1 MFRKI
6 SNFFKIK
13 KNKYKKNKYKKN
25 KYKKNKYRVAVLFYG
40 HARTF
45 KQTYDSFKKNILDVN
60 KEIDIDI
67 FIHTWDELE
76 HLDLRHQYKKDLRIA
91 GKPLTQEDIN
101 FLKNKYKP
109 LKIKIDKQLTFSE
122 SQINYIKKKGFN
134 EKSYIANYNIS
145 YSISESNRLKNMSQN
160 KYDLIIMTRLDIMF
174 LKPLKLFEALENS
187 CKNKIDFLNFSATDF
202 NNVVFYTYMQSDNM
216 ELFRNQN
223 RYITG
228 IDLFLIA
235 GNKAIEYISNWHNK
249 VLNYHPMGVGP
260 ERWITKQIKDYN
272 LNLQLMYYSKPD
284 CYIIFRSNTN
294 DLKYEKQMQE
304 IEEAKR
310 RWEYDKVQFLYEN
323 IIKNEYYLFEFVR
336 FLADIGKLERIY
348 KLFFIDF
355 GIDVIR
361 KLIEKGVKDSEV
373 GVNMLNFFINIFN
386 PSILEY
392 KDNIESKILYL
403 TYHEDFDR
411 LISLFRHNTNILKKD
426 CGKMQMIINFSLNK
440 MMENNYLKEDLI
452 LPILYLYENSKNI
465 NQQRKK
471 FVLSSCIE
479 YFDKKQEP
487 LFFKCANSILIGS
500 LLSQMNFEQG
510 RRAYEFKNYQC
521 FRKYHLNNKIDN
533 VKIDNVKIDNVKI
546 DNVKIDNVK
555 IAVCLS
561 GLFRGDIYKV
571 IANLKF
577 NLIDNLNAD
586 LFIFTWD
593 RYVQYP
599 GFCGDENWVYRLFGG
614 KFLKKC
620 PDELKTLSFLK
631 QKFPNTYSKLN
642 IEQGVQKINQK
653 YIQDIVKCSN
663 IQIQNEEEFISSLYL
678 NMTSKRETNR
688 IKMFYGIYKSIQM
701 ALEYEKINKFRYD
714 YIFRVRPDIG
724 LIGNIEI
731 KDLNKL
737 KNNELAVDFF
747 SYGVQDQFFYA
758 HRNVMIE
765 VAKIWEYCYEK
776 NDIFLRSFDSSHY
789 LLFIYLTLRN
799 ILTVKPNFR
808 RDVSLATRDN
818 VFPNVA
824 KELQEDFLKL
834 NMKIENNINIKN
846 FLEEMFLTSS
856 N

>member
-1 MFRKI
+1 
-6 SNFFKIK
+6 
-13 KNKYKKNKYKKN
+13 KYKKN

>member
-6 SNFFKIK
+6 SNFFKI
-13 KNKYKKNKYKKN
+13 KKN

-546 DNVKIDNVK
+546 DNVKI
-555 IAVCLS
+555 AVCLS

-808 RDVSLATRDN
+808 RDVSLAT
-818 VFPNVA
+818 
-824 KELQEDFLKL
+824 
-834 NMKIENNINIKN
+834 
-846 FLEEMFLTSS
+846 
-856 N
+856 

>member
-6 SNFFKIK
+6 SNFFKI
-13 KNKYKKNKYKKN
+13 KKN

-260 ERWITKQIKDYN
+260 ERITKQIKDYN

-521 FRKYHLNNKIDN
+521 FRKYHLNN
-533 VKIDNVKIDNVKI
+533 KIDNVKIDNVKI

>member
-6 SNFFKIK
+6 SNFFKI
-13 KNKYKKNKYKKN
+13 KKN

-533 VKIDNVKIDNVKI
+533 VKI
-546 DNVKIDNVK
+546 
-555 IAVCLS
+555 AVCLS

>member
-1 MFRKI
+1 M
-6 SNFFKIK
+6 
-13 KNKYKKNKYKKN
+13 
-25 KYKKNKYRVAVLFYG
+25 
-40 HARTF
+40 
-45 KQTYDSFKKNILDVN
+45 
-60 KEIDIDI
+60 
-67 FIHTWDELE
+67 
-76 HLDLRHQYKKDLRIA
+76 
-91 GKPLTQEDIN
+91 TQEDIN

-555 IAVCLS
+555 IDNVKIDNVKIAVCLS

>member
-13 KNKYKKNKYKKN
+13 KS

-546 DNVKIDNVK
+546 DNVKI
-555 IAVCLS
+555 AVCLS

>member
-1 MFRKI
+1 
-6 SNFFKIK
+6 
-13 KNKYKKNKYKKN
+13 
-25 KYKKNKYRVAVLFYG
+25 
-40 HARTF
+40 
-45 KQTYDSFKKNILDVN
+45 
-60 KEIDIDI
+60 
-67 FIHTWDELE
+67 
-76 HLDLRHQYKKDLRIA
+76 
-91 GKPLTQEDIN
+91 
-101 FLKNKYKP
+101 
-109 LKIKIDKQLTFSE
+109 
-122 SQINYIKKKGFN
+122 
-134 EKSYIANYNIS
+134 
-145 YSISESNRLKNMSQN
+145 ESNRLKNMSQN

-555 IAVCLS
+555 IDNVKIAVCLS

>member
-6 SNFFKIK
+6 SNFFKI
-13 KNKYKKNKYKKN
+13 KKN

-521 FRKYHLNNKIDN
+521 FRKYHLNNKYEFKN
-533 VKIDNVKIDNVKI
+533 YQCFRKYHLNN
-546 DNVKIDNVK
+546 KIDNVK

>member
-1 MFRKI
+1 
-6 SNFFKIK
+6 
-13 KNKYKKNKYKKN
+13 
-25 KYKKNKYRVAVLFYG
+25 
-40 HARTF
+40 
-45 KQTYDSFKKNILDVN
+45 
-60 KEIDIDI
+60 
-67 FIHTWDELE
+67 
-76 HLDLRHQYKKDLRIA
+76 
-91 GKPLTQEDIN
+91 
-101 FLKNKYKP
+101 
-109 LKIKIDKQLTFSE
+109 
-122 SQINYIKKKGFN
+122 
-134 EKSYIANYNIS
+134 
-145 YSISESNRLKNMSQN
+145 NRLKNMSQN

-546 DNVKIDNVK
+546 DNVKI
-555 IAVCLS
+555 AVCLS

-846 FLEEMFLTSS
+846 FLEEMFLTS
-856 N
+856 

>member
-1 MFRKI
+1 
-6 SNFFKIK
+6 
-13 KNKYKKNKYKKN
+13 
-25 KYKKNKYRVAVLFYG
+25 
-40 HARTF
+40 ARTF

-824 KELQEDFLKL
+824 KELQEDFL
-834 NMKIENNINIKN
+834 
-846 FLEEMFLTSS
+846 
-856 N
+856 

>member
-6 SNFFKIK
+6 SNFFKI
-13 KNKYKKNKYKKN
+13 
-25 KYKKNKYRVAVLFYG
+25 KKNKYRVAVLFYG

-323 IIKNEYYLFEFVR
+323 IKKNEYYLFEFVR

-521 FRKYHLNNKIDN
+521 FRKYHLNN
-533 VKIDNVKIDNVKI
+533 KIDNVKIDNVKI

>member
-1 MFRKI
+1 
-6 SNFFKIK
+6 
-13 KNKYKKNKYKKN
+13 
-25 KYKKNKYRVAVLFYG
+25 
-40 HARTF
+40 ARTF

-555 IAVCLS
+555 IDNVKIAVCLS

-824 KELQEDFLKL
+824 KE
-834 NMKIENNINIKN
+834 
-846 FLEEMFLTSS
+846 
-856 N
+856 

>member
-6 SNFFKIK
+6 SNFFKI
-13 KNKYKKNKYKKN
+13 KKN

-91 GKPLTQEDIN
+91 GKPLTQKDIN

>member
-1 MFRKI
+1 
-6 SNFFKIK
+6 
-13 KNKYKKNKYKKN
+13 
-25 KYKKNKYRVAVLFYG
+25 YG

-546 DNVKIDNVK
+546 DNVKI
-555 IAVCLS
+555 AVCLS

>member
-6 SNFFKIK
+6 SNFFKI
-13 KNKYKKNKYKKN
+13 
-25 KYKKNKYRVAVLFYG
+25 KKNKYRVAVLFYG

-555 IAVCLS
+555 IDNVKIAVCLS

-824 KELQEDFLKL
+824 KELQEDFLK
-834 NMKIENNINIKN
+834 
-846 FLEEMFLTSS
+846 
-856 N
+856 

>member
-1 MFRKI
+1 
-6 SNFFKIK
+6 
-13 KNKYKKNKYKKN
+13 
-25 KYKKNKYRVAVLFYG
+25 
-40 HARTF
+40 
-45 KQTYDSFKKNILDVN
+45 
-60 KEIDIDI
+60 
-67 FIHTWDELE
+67 
-76 HLDLRHQYKKDLRIA
+76 
-91 GKPLTQEDIN
+91 
-101 FLKNKYKP
+101 
-109 LKIKIDKQLTFSE
+109 
-122 SQINYIKKKGFN
+122 
-134 EKSYIANYNIS
+134 
-145 YSISESNRLKNMSQN
+145 
-160 KYDLIIMTRLDIMF
+160 DIMF

-546 DNVKIDNVK
+546 DNVKI
-555 IAVCLS
+555 AVCLS

-824 KELQEDFLKL
+824 KELQEDF
-834 NMKIENNINIKN
+834 
-846 FLEEMFLTSS
+846 
-856 N
+856 

>member
-6 SNFFKIK
+6 SNFFKI
-13 KNKYKKNKYKKN
+13 KKN

-361 KLIEKGVKDSEV
+361 KLIEKGVKDSEI

>member
-6 SNFFKIK
+6 SNFFKI
-13 KNKYKKNKYKKN
+13 KKN

-403 TYHEDFDR
+403 SYHEDFDR

>member
-1 MFRKI
+1 
-6 SNFFKIK
+6 
-13 KNKYKKNKYKKN
+13 
-25 KYKKNKYRVAVLFYG
+25 
-40 HARTF
+40 
-45 KQTYDSFKKNILDVN
+45 
-60 KEIDIDI
+60 
-67 FIHTWDELE
+67 
-76 HLDLRHQYKKDLRIA
+76 LRHQYKKDLRIA

-546 DNVKIDNVK
+546 DNVKI
-555 IAVCLS
+555 AVCLS

>member
-1 MFRKI
+1 
-6 SNFFKIK
+6 
-13 KNKYKKNKYKKN
+13 
-25 KYKKNKYRVAVLFYG
+25 
-40 HARTF
+40 
-45 KQTYDSFKKNILDVN
+45 
-60 KEIDIDI
+60 
-67 FIHTWDELE
+67 
-76 HLDLRHQYKKDLRIA
+76 
-91 GKPLTQEDIN
+91 
-101 FLKNKYKP
+101 
-109 LKIKIDKQLTFSE
+109 
-122 SQINYIKKKGFN
+122 
-134 EKSYIANYNIS
+134 KSYIANYNIS

-846 FLEEMFLTSS
+846 F
-856 N
+856 

>member
-1 MFRKI
+1 M
-6 SNFFKIK
+6 
-13 KNKYKKNKYKKN
+13 
-25 KYKKNKYRVAVLFYG
+25 
-40 HARTF
+40 
-45 KQTYDSFKKNILDVN
+45 DVN

-510 RRAYEFKNYQC
+510 RRAYEFKNYQY
-521 FRKYHLNNKIDN
+521 FRKYHLNNKIDNVKIDN

>member
-1 MFRKI
+1 
-6 SNFFKIK
+6 
-13 KNKYKKNKYKKN
+13 
-25 KYKKNKYRVAVLFYG
+25 LFYG

-546 DNVKIDNVK
+546 DNVKI
-555 IAVCLS
+555 AVCLS

>member
-6 SNFFKIK
+6 SNFFKI
-13 KNKYKKNKYKKN
+13 KKN

-834 NMKIENNINIKN
+834 N
-846 FLEEMFLTSS
+846 
-856 N
+856 

>member
-6 SNFFKIK
+6 SNFFKI
-13 KNKYKKNKYKKN
+13 KKN

-599 GFCGDENWVYRLFGG
+599 GFCGDENWVYRLFGS

>member
-1 MFRKI
+1 
-6 SNFFKIK
+6 
-13 KNKYKKNKYKKN
+13 
-25 KYKKNKYRVAVLFYG
+25 
-40 HARTF
+40 
-45 KQTYDSFKKNILDVN
+45 
-60 KEIDIDI
+60 
-67 FIHTWDELE
+67 
-76 HLDLRHQYKKDLRIA
+76 
-91 GKPLTQEDIN
+91 DIN

-546 DNVKIDNVK
+546 DNVKI
-555 IAVCLS
+555 AVCLS

>member
-6 SNFFKIK
+6 SNFFKI
-13 KNKYKKNKYKKN
+13 KKN

-145 YSISESNRLKNMSQN
+145 YSISESNRLKNTSQN

-361 KLIEKGVKDSEV
+361 KLIEKDVKDSEV

-510 RRAYEFKNYQC
+510 RRVYEFKNYQC

-577 NLIDNLNAD
+577 NLIDKLNAD

-663 IQIQNEEEFISSLYL
+663 IQIQNEEEFISSLDL

-737 KNNELAVDFF
+737 QNNELAVDFF

>member
-6 SNFFKIK
+6 SNFFKI
-13 KNKYKKNKYKKN
+13 KKN

-546 DNVKIDNVK
+546 DNVKI
-555 IAVCLS
+555 AVCLS

-808 RDVSLATRDN
+808 RDVSLA
-818 VFPNVA
+818 
-824 KELQEDFLKL
+824 
-834 NMKIENNINIKN
+834 
-846 FLEEMFLTSS
+846 
-856 N
+856 

>member
-6 SNFFKIK
+6 SNFFKI
-13 KNKYKKNKYKKN
+13 KKN

-546 DNVKIDNVK
+546 DNVKI
-555 IAVCLS
+555 AVCLS

-714 YIFRVRPDIG
+714 YIFRVRP
-724 LIGNIEI
+724 
-731 KDLNKL
+731 
-737 KNNELAVDFF
+737 
-747 SYGVQDQFFYA
+747 
-758 HRNVMIE
+758 
-765 VAKIWEYCYEK
+765 
-776 NDIFLRSFDSSHY
+776 
-789 LLFIYLTLRN
+789 
-799 ILTVKPNFR
+799 
-808 RDVSLATRDN
+808 
-818 VFPNVA
+818 
-824 KELQEDFLKL
+824 
-834 NMKIENNINIKN
+834 
-846 FLEEMFLTSS
+846 
-856 N
+856 

>member
-1 MFRKI
+1 
-6 SNFFKIK
+6 
-13 KNKYKKNKYKKN
+13 
-25 KYKKNKYRVAVLFYG
+25 
-40 HARTF
+40 RTF

-846 FLEEMFLTSS
+846 FLEEMFLTS
-856 N
+856 

>member
-1 MFRKI
+1 
-6 SNFFKIK
+6 
-13 KNKYKKNKYKKN
+13 
-25 KYKKNKYRVAVLFYG
+25 G

-824 KELQEDFLKL
+824 KELQEDFLK
-834 NMKIENNINIKN
+834 
-846 FLEEMFLTSS
+846 
-856 N
+856 

>member
-6 SNFFKIK
+6 SNFFKI
-13 KNKYKKNKYKKN
+13 KKN

-160 KYDLIIMTRLDIMF
+160 KYDLIIMTRLDLMF

-546 DNVKIDNVK
+546 DNVKI
-555 IAVCLS
+555 AVCLS

>member
-1 MFRKI
+1 M
-6 SNFFKIK
+6 
-13 KNKYKKNKYKKN
+13 
-25 KYKKNKYRVAVLFYG
+25 
-40 HARTF
+40 
-45 KQTYDSFKKNILDVN
+45 DVN

-555 IAVCLS
+555 IDNVKIAVCLS

>member
-6 SNFFKIK
+6 SNFFKI
-13 KNKYKKNKYKKN
+13 KKN

-546 DNVKIDNVK
+546 DNVKI
-555 IAVCLS
+555 AVCLS

-765 VAKIWEYCYEK
+765 VAKIWEYCY
-776 NDIFLRSFDSSHY
+776 
-789 LLFIYLTLRN
+789 
-799 ILTVKPNFR
+799 
-808 RDVSLATRDN
+808 
-818 VFPNVA
+818 
-824 KELQEDFLKL
+824 
-834 NMKIENNINIKN
+834 
-846 FLEEMFLTSS
+846 
-856 N
+856 

>member
-6 SNFFKIK
+6 SNFFKI
-13 KNKYKKNKYKKN
+13 KKN

-426 CGKMQMIINFSLNK
+426 CGKIQMIINFSLNK

>member
-6 SNFFKIK
+6 SNFFKI
-13 KNKYKKNKYKKN
+13 KKN

-546 DNVKIDNVK
+546 DNVKI
-555 IAVCLS
+555 AVCLS

-824 KELQEDFLKL
+824 KELQEDFLK
-834 NMKIENNINIKN
+834 
-846 FLEEMFLTSS
+846 
-856 N
+856 

>member
-6 SNFFKIK
+6 SNFFKI
-13 KNKYKKNKYKKN
+13 KKN

-546 DNVKIDNVK
+546 DNVKI
-555 IAVCLS
+555 AVCLS

>member
-1 MFRKI
+1 
-6 SNFFKIK
+6 
-13 KNKYKKNKYKKN
+13 
-25 KYKKNKYRVAVLFYG
+25 
-40 HARTF
+40 
-45 KQTYDSFKKNILDVN
+45 
-60 KEIDIDI
+60 
-67 FIHTWDELE
+67 
-76 HLDLRHQYKKDLRIA
+76 
-91 GKPLTQEDIN
+91 
-101 FLKNKYKP
+101 
-109 LKIKIDKQLTFSE
+109 
-122 SQINYIKKKGFN
+122 
-134 EKSYIANYNIS
+134 
-145 YSISESNRLKNMSQN
+145 MSQN

-555 IAVCLS
+555 IDNVKIAVCLS

>member
-6 SNFFKIK
+6 SNFFKI
-13 KNKYKKNKYKKN
+13 KKN

-555 IAVCLS
+555 IDNVKIAVCLS

-737 KNNELAVDFF
+737 KN
-747 SYGVQDQFFYA
+747 
-758 HRNVMIE
+758 
-765 VAKIWEYCYEK
+765 
-776 NDIFLRSFDSSHY
+776 
-789 LLFIYLTLRN
+789 
-799 ILTVKPNFR
+799 
-808 RDVSLATRDN
+808 
-818 VFPNVA
+818 
-824 KELQEDFLKL
+824 
-834 NMKIENNINIKN
+834 
-846 FLEEMFLTSS
+846 
-856 N
+856 

>member
-1 MFRKI
+1 
-6 SNFFKIK
+6 
-13 KNKYKKNKYKKN
+13 
-25 KYKKNKYRVAVLFYG
+25 
-40 HARTF
+40 
-45 KQTYDSFKKNILDVN
+45 
-60 KEIDIDI
+60 
-67 FIHTWDELE
+67 
-76 HLDLRHQYKKDLRIA
+76 
-91 GKPLTQEDIN
+91 
-101 FLKNKYKP
+101 
-109 LKIKIDKQLTFSE
+109 
-122 SQINYIKKKGFN
+122 
-134 EKSYIANYNIS
+134 
-145 YSISESNRLKNMSQN
+145 
-160 KYDLIIMTRLDIMF
+160 
-174 LKPLKLFEALENS
+174 
-187 CKNKIDFLNFSATDF
+187 
-202 NNVVFYTYMQSDNM
+202 
-216 ELFRNQN
+216 
-223 RYITG
+223 
-228 IDLFLIA
+228 
-235 GNKAIEYISNWHNK
+235 
-249 VLNYHPMGVGP
+249 
-260 ERWITKQIKDYN
+260 
-272 LNLQLMYYSKPD
+272 
-284 CYIIFRSNTN
+284 
-294 DLKYEKQMQE
+294 
-304 IEEAKR
+304 
-310 RWEYDKVQFLYEN
+310 
-323 IIKNEYYLFEFVR
+323 
-336 FLADIGKLERIY
+336 
-348 KLFFIDF
+348 
-355 GIDVIR
+355 
-361 KLIEKGVKDSEV
+361 
-373 GVNMLNFFINIFN
+373 FN

-521 FRKYHLNNKIDN
+521 FRKYHLNN
-533 VKIDNVKIDNVKI
+533 KIDNVKIDNVKI